1 MNSMNNYYFQSVC
14 LIQTLLFFCMS
25 LLGTCQNE
33 LTVIQLKQLSA
44 RIGQAQA
51 SILDSVIDDVAS
63 NLRLSL
69 PSVSFEP
76 DYKTKSSITEVT
88 PNGSSAIRETT
99 KIAIAILRSSSLKS
113 GINKNA
119 ENPVLVTFES
129 VLAKI
134 NKSIDPEWKVLF
146 VSSNVMPPTGTPNA
160 SAGMAPEAIADLD
173 LRKRY
178 LDLIDKNRQ
187 GNLKN
192 GQQTALRDSKND
204 LLRAI
209 ADLVV
214 TGGDNW
220 KKSDVVTHFCKDEES
235 KIILEKHLE

>member
-1 MNSMNNYYFQSVC
+1 
-14 LIQTLLFFCMS
+14 MS
-25 LLGTCQNE
+25 SLGTCQNE
-33 LTVIQLKQLSA
+33 PPDIQLKQLSA
-44 RIGQAQA
+44 RISQAQA
-51 SILDSVIDDVAS
+51 PILDSVIDDVAS

-69 PSVSFEP
+69 PGISFEP
-76 DYKTKSSITEVT
+76 DCKTEPSINEVT
-88 PNGSSAIRETT
+88 PNGSVAIRETT
-99 KIAIAILRSSSLKS
+99 KIAVAMIRSNSLKS
-113 GINKNA
+113 GINKNK
-119 ENPVLVTFES
+119 ENAVLLTFES

-134 NKSIDPEWKVLF
+134 NKSIDLDWKFLT
-146 VSSNVMPPTGTPNA
+146 VSSNVMPPAGTPNA
-160 SAGMAPEAIADLD
+160 TAGMAPEAIADLD

-187 GNLKN
+187 DNLKN

-235 KIILEKHLE
+235 KIMLEKHLE